1 VTEYRVTRP
10 IGRLPTHPGQIWRE
24 DILPALGLSVDEAAR
39 RMRVE
44 RSEFAAVLD
53 GAAAVTADM
62 ALRFAYLTGGT
73 PELFLRMQ
81 LARDL
86 WEARARLADTLEEI
100 EPAVR

>member
-1 VTEYRVTRP
+1 MEYRVTRP
-10 IGRLPTHPGQIWRE
+10 IKRPPTHPGEIWRE

-39 RMRVE
+39 RIRVE
-44 RSEFAAVLD
+44 PSELAAVLD
-53 GAAAVTADM
+53 GAAPVTADM
-62 ALRFAYLTGGT
+62 ALRFARLTGGT

-86 WEARARLADTLEEI
+86 WEAEARLRRTLKGI